1 MKNIKKRSCALILA
15 TATAVTGICG
25 TVPVSAE
32 GTPPSSADAVQ
43 DTSSVPVSTDGLDF
57 SSARLILG
65 TSDEN
70 IVTDTDNVVSEY
82 DGVYLLQYDSAEEAE
97 NAYSCYY
104 GKADFISPDT
114 GLQAADDS
122 YVTGNDDAE
131 ADTDALTALDTALE
145 EADQVPEGKTIAVLD
160 TGINRNDYSNVVEA
174 VSMLGDSTDDDNGHG
189 TRTMNCILSK
199 NADAHVISI
208 KVLDENGRGT
218 TSAVYAGIRYA
229 EEQKADIILMPL
241 YAYCNAGNAAISE
254 AVREAESAGITV
266 VGAAG
271 NDGNNA
277 SCYIP
282 GSITEAMIIGAC
294 DGNGNRI
301 AQSNYGDTVDYYVN
315 AGSTSEAS
323 ALMAGFLSS
332 VSGDYNESVASAVQE
347 KSWIFANEGKEEEDS
362 SVDGIDASSG
372 FIAADDLA
380 SYVTDGT
387 HPEDQYIT
395 QWLGVSKEKI
405 LAELNSHTADN
416 YYLTTPYL
424 SLGLTGDLPRP
435 NGDTGGYTAG
445 MQCTGFVVYVLNKA
459 AGYANT
465 VPTMSNQNMYF
476 KISDGK
482 YWGLYGSWLNA
493 FKAHHIIG
501 YYFNSKEDM
510 LKSGKLQKGD
520 ILIID
525 PSGEGLVNNKDAD
538 GNVRDGHTG
547 FFWGDSSSEDK
558 FWHSDHHMVNGQ
570 TVIMSN
576 VISEITGKLS
586 APYNNYL
593 VIPLGE
599 PGEGDP
605 GLVRVKKLDTLTIYT
620 GYNTKRLVD
629 SGCKVYTVKKDLRDV
644 GKVMVKDT
652 YENEIPVYDAERTIC
667 DIVRSRRNIEIQE
680 FNTALKTYA
689 QRKDKDL
696 NKLMSYAQS
705 FHVDKMIRQYMEILL

>member
-629 SGCKVYTVKKDLRDV
+629 SGCKVYTVKKDLLDV